1 MLKLADMDSKSRFY
15 NSAHWNKR
23 KYACINEDVKNLSR
37 GKKRNYLKRTK
48 RKFLNLKK
56 CNFETKISL
65 NRLNSKLDMTEKS
78 LNLKIDR
85 QYPIWRIKI
94 FFKIFFFW
102 GGNSL
107 VVQSGLCT
115 FTAEG
120 QSSVPGQRT
129 NILKGTRCSQFKKC
143 FFKLNYFLSSRVLE
157 TCRAVME
164 V

>member
-1 MLKLADMDSKSRFY
+1 MDFKSRFY

-37 GKKRNYLKRTK
+37 EKKGNYLKRTE

-78 LNLKIDR
+78 VNLKTDR
-85 QYPIWRIKI
+85 KYPIWRTKI
-94 FFKIFFFW
+94 FFKIFFFFFFL
-102 GGNSL
+102 GNSL

-115 FTAEG
+115 FTAED

-129 NILKGTRCSQFKKC
+129 NILKGTWCSQFKKC
-143 FFKLNYFLSSRVLE
+143 FLKLNYFLSSRVLE

-164 V
+164 I

>member
-94 FFKIFFFW
+94 FFKIFFF
-102 GGNSL
+102 GGGTPWWFSQDSALSLQRARVQSL
-107 VVQSGLCT
+107 VRELISWKAQG
-115 FTAEG
+115 AA
-120 QSSVPGQRT
+120 
-129 NILKGTRCSQFKKC
+129 NLKSAF
-143 FFKLNYFLSSRVLE
+143 LN
-157 TCRAVME
+157 
-164 V
+164 